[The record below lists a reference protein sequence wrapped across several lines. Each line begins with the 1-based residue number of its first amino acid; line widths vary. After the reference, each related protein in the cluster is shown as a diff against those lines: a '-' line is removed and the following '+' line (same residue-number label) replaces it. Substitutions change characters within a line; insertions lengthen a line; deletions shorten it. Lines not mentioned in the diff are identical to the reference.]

1 MDVKRRGGGVPVPL
15 FLLSTCIASRPKGER
30 RALECGGR
38 AWSRALKHLTEN
50 EKPFNFTL
58 IIKGGFTV
66 EVSEIVALYVEII
79 REALP
84 FVLVFWIGEFI
95 VTTFLRS
102 AFTGRLSFKL

>member
-1 MDVKRRGGGVPVPL
+1 M
-15 FLLSTCIASRPKGER
+15 
-30 RALECGGR
+30 
-38 AWSRALKHLTEN
+38 
-50 EKPFNFTL
+50 
-58 IIKGGFTV
+58 

-95 VTTFLRS
+95 VTSFLRS